1 MNEQSTVIRKTEK
14 PNSYEFGKPG
24 NRFKIYFE
32 DAKDLRKTL
41 KELEDEGFGVDEEW
55 HQNIVWS

>member
-41 KELEDEGFGVDEEW
+41 KELEDEGFGVDEE
-55 HQNIVWS
+55 